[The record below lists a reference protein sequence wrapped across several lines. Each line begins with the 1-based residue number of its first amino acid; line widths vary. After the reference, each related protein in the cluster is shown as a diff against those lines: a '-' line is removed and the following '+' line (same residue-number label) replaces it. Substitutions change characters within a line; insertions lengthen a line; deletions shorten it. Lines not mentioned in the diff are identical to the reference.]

1 MIELKYFSILLTIKL
16 SFDNSG
22 IEVKLIIMKK
32 RSVLFIKTF
41 ILLIIPILNFSYEG
55 CCQNSILATGDWI
68 KIGIIE
74 NGIYCLTSN
83 DLIIA
88 GLNPLTMDPRYIAI
102 FGNSAGMLSVK
113 NNVLHINDLQEL
125 AITVTG
131 EADGTF
137 DQGDSIKFFGQSQ
150 LKWKPDSLQH
160 LFYHTKNIYS
170 DTTFYFLTILNHS
183 GKRILN
189 SPSLSTNNTT
199 SISFTDYDVHET
211 DMFNF
216 YHSGKEWYGEQFDSN
231 FQPTRLFSFNTREIV
246 PTDPLY
252 FNSKV
257 LGRSYSDSSKFTLN
271 SNSSE
276 ISINIKLINNSI
288 QDSTALVRK
297 LDLMVQPPVFNGDLL
312 ISYSCNDTAGK
323 GWLDYIELNFIRN
336 LKAYSPKFYFRD
348 LRNVGAGNITKYTI
362 DSASSTATIYDIT
375 DPINVTI
382 QDYSF
387 IGNSIKFNAQS
398 DILHEFLYD
407 QTGSANEPL
416 SFYRIDNQNLHG
428 IGFATMLIIT
438 GYEFVNEA
446 NTLCSFHQS
455 NDGLSCI
462 VVPVSKIYNE
472 YSTGTKDIV
481 GIRDFIRQIYYN
493 SLLSSDSLKYLLL
506 FGGGNYDYKNH
517 SGISNDIIPT
527 YESDQSLIFL
537 TSYCTDDFYGLL
549 NPWESDKFNDTVD
562 IAIGRIPATNSG
574 DAMVI
579 NKIMNYSSPTSFGGW
594 RTKVIAVA
602 DDQDNNIHF
611 KQMEHI
617 VDSLDSASCFYNFRK
632 IYLDAYVQQP
642 DSLSSAA
649 RYPIAKDDITTNI
662 NQGSL
667 VIEYIG
673 HGSALGWASERVLDS
688 LSLMSAPNTNRL
700 PFYLA
705 ITAEWNMFDNP
716 SRRSCGQI
724 VATNSSSAGIA
735 SIGATR
741 INFSSTNYSFN
752 RILHK
757 YLLQKENGHG
767 LMIGDILKRTKQSY
781 FNPYVVPFC
790 LLGDPAVRL
799 NIPANN
805 VVLTMFNSSSVS
817 TNIDTLIPGQAVTIQ
832 GQIEDDNGI
841 VLSSFNGSVDVI
853 LYDQATLHYTLA
865 NDTLFDISI
874 TAPFYQYDDTL
885 LSITY
890 PVVNG
895 EFAATLNLPNDI
907 DSGSGIGRMNFYSQ
921 STSTDG
927 FGCYNKFIYRN
938 FTSGITE
945 LNEKINLIVSPNP
958 AKEKFE
964 VQLNN
969 TTSINDF
976 MFSLFTVDG
985 KKLTDINVCSSHFI
999 VHRGSVTPGVYIYRL
1014 TNKRNQILSSG
1025 RLIFD

>member
-1 MIELKYFSILLTIKL
+1 
-16 SFDNSG
+16 
-22 IEVKLIIMKK
+22 MKK
-32 RSVLFIKTF
+32 RYVFFIKTSISIIIS
-41 ILLIIPILNFSYEG
+41 ILSFTYEG
-55 CCQNSILATGDWI
+55 YCQNSFLATGDWI

-88 GLNPLTMDPRYIAI
+88 GLNPLTMDPRNIAI
-102 FGNSAGMLSVK
+102 FGNSAGMLPVK

-137 DQGDSIKFFGQSQ
+137 DQRDSIKFFGQSQ
-150 LKWKPDSLQH
+150 VKWKADSLQH

-199 SISFTDYDVHET
+199 SISFTDHDVHET
-211 DMFNF
+211 DIFNF

-231 FQPTRLFSFNTREIV
+231 FQPLRLFSFNTSEIV
-246 PTDPLY
+246 TTEPLY
-252 FNSKV
+252 FHSKL
-257 LGRSYSDSSKFTLN
+257 LGRSYSDSSTFTLT
-271 SNSSE
+271 SNSSD
-276 ISINIKLINNSI
+276 ISINIKRINNSI

-297 LDLMVQPPVFNGDLL
+297 LDLVVQPPVINGDLF

-336 LKAYSPKFYFRD
+336 LKVYSPKFYFRD
-348 LRNVGAGNITKYTI
+348 LRNVGAGNITNYTI
-362 DSASSTATIYDIT
+362 DNASSTATIYDIT

-387 IGNSIKFNAQS
+387 ISNSIKFNAQS
-398 DILHEFLYD
+398 DILHEYLYD

-428 IGFATMLIIT
+428 IGFAKMLIIT
-438 GYEFVNEA
+438 GDEFVNEA
-446 NTLCSFHQS
+446 NTLCSFHQR

-481 GIRDFIRQIYYN
+481 GIRDFIRQVYYN
-493 SLLSSDSLKYLLL
+493 ALLSNDTLKYLLL
-506 FGGGNYDYKNH
+506 FGGGDYDYKNH
-517 SGISNDIIPT
+517 SGISHDIIPT

-549 NPWESDKFNDTVD
+549 NPWDSDKFNDTVD
-562 IAIGRIPATNSG
+562 IAIGRIPATNTR

-617 VDSLDSASCFYNFRK
+617 VDSLDSARCVYNFRK
-632 IYLDAYVQQP
+632 IYLDAYVQQT
-642 DSLSSAA
+642 DSLSGGA
-649 RYPIAKDDITTNI
+649 RYPIAKNDITTNI
-662 NQGSL
+662 DQGSL
-667 VIEYIG
+667 VIEYVG
-673 HGSALGWASERVLDS
+673 HGSALNWASERVLDS
-688 LSLMSAPNTNRL
+688 LSLMNATNIYRL

-716 SRRSCGQI
+716 SQRSCGQI
-724 VATNSSSAGIA
+724 VALGSSSAGIA

-741 INFSSTNYSFN
+741 SGFSSSNYSFS

-757 YLLQKENGHG
+757 YLLQRENGQG
-767 LMIGDILKRTKQSY
+767 LMIGDVLKKTKQSK
-781 FNPYVVPFC
+781 FDPYVVPFC
-790 LLGDPAVRL
+790 LLGDPAIRL
-799 NIPANN
+799 NIPTYN
-805 VVLTMFNSSSVS
+805 VVLSMFNGSPVS
-817 TNIDTLIPGQAVTIQ
+817 TTLDTLLPGQSLSIQ
-832 GQIEDDNGI
+832 GRIEDDIGTA
-841 VLSSFNGSVDVI
+841 LASFNGTVDIV

-865 NDTLFDISI
+865 NDTLFNISI
-874 TAPFYQYDDTL
+874 AAPFYQYDDTL

-938 FTSGITE
+938 FTSRIAE
-945 LNEKINLIVSPNP
+945 LNEKINLIVLPNP
-958 AKEKFE
+958 VHDKFE

-969 TTSINDF
+969 ETSKNDF
-976 MFSLFTVDG
+976 VFSLFTIVG
-985 KKLTDINVCSSHFI
+985 KKLIDINVCSSHFI
-999 VHRGSVTPGVYIYRL
+999 VHRGSVAPGVYIYRL
-1014 TNKRNQILSSG
+1014 TNKRNQILSTG
-1025 RLIFD
+1025 KLIFD